1 MMAAVTAVVLAVVM
15 AGPTAAAAD
24 PIPQADCQEDLEEA
38 SKVGEKGK
46 GNEVL
51 FSDHRLAQ

>member
-1 MMAAVTAVVLAVVM
+1 M